1 MTIFDHEWAFGRK
14 KYLEGSK
21 MDNAVNGGVLSKN
34 LIKSLVVG
42 YVDLVEVGAAA
53 TDLLNTVNSDLGGV
67 VQAVNNNDIVAV
79 LEQGQCGERA
89 NVAGTT
95 AKK

>member
-1 MTIFDHEWAFGRK
+1 MND
-14 KYLEGSK
+14 
-21 MDNAVNGGVLSKN
+21 AVNGWVLSKDA
-34 LIKSLVVG
+34 IKSLLIG

-53 TDLLNTVNSDLGGV
+53 TDLLNTVDGDLGGV
-67 VQAVNNNDIVAV
+67 VQAVNNNDIIAV